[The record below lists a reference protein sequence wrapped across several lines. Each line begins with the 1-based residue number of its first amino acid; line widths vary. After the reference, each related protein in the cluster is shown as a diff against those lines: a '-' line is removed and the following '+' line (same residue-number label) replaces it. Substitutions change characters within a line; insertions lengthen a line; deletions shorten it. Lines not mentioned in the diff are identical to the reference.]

1 MNNIILLLIGLLLL
15 LIINKDIVEQFTD
28 EKCDITDR
36 KIQLLEE
43 KMVLETKQTKQVPDE
58 TLTKRFD
65 QIDQKIKELDQ
76 KIIEN
81 KKINEEQKIIQN
93 KKIKEE
99 QSKYLEQLKSEQV
112 EEEEIYSDIISW
124 DTSYSKY
131 LINVLII
138 FLIGTIV
145 MFILYFFFS
154 YLVKFG
160 KSRKLKIE
168 KVNIKYDSILD
179 EIKKNKVKDSLK
191 VKKGSFFNFLD
202 NNYVK

>member
-99 QSKYLEQLKSEQV
+99 QSKYLEQLKSDQV

-154 YLVKFG
+154 YL
-160 KSRKLKIE
+160 E
-168 KVNIKYDSILD
+168 
-179 EIKKNKVKDSLK
+179 E
-191 VKKGSFFNFLD
+191 
-202 NNYVK
+202 

>member
-1 MNNIILLLIGLLLL
+1 
-15 LIINKDIVEQFTD
+15 
-28 EKCDITDR
+28 
-36 KIQLLEE
+36 
-43 KMVLETKQTKQVPDE
+43 MVLETKQTKQVPDE

-202 NNYVK
+202 KK

>member
-202 NNYVK
+202 KK